1 MRCWKFRLSLSLIAV
16 LFGVLVPEFACSA
29 ESSPAKSLP
38 ASRMKLKSQA
48 KPVAKSSEVVS
59 VSYLSMA
66 ELHACAEDSGET
78 VRDRAHE
85 RAARI
90 YQDSQQGRG
99 PLRAVGVL
107 HTEHENCRD
116 WFNYIRGHGPAIW
129 TRNGPECG
137 CHPPSIPF
145 AKRVGG
151 DQVAPWPGVSVNR
164 CPR

>member
-1 MRCWKFRLSLSLIAV
+1 MRYWKFRLGLSLIAV
-16 LFGVLVPEFACSA
+16 LMGALVPEFACSA
-29 ESSPAKSLP
+29 EPSPAKPLP
-38 ASRMKLKSQA
+38 ASQMKS
-48 KPVAKSSEVVS
+48 KPQVNSVAKSSEVIP

-66 ELHACAEDSGET
+66 ELQDCAEDSSET

-85 RAARI
+85 RVSRI
-90 YQDSQQGRG
+90 HQDSQQGRG

-107 HTEHENCRD
+107 RTEHENCRD

-164 CPR
+164 RPR

>member
-1 MRCWKFRLSLSLIAV
+1 MSYWKFRLGLSFIAM
-16 LFGVLVPEFACSA
+16 LLGALVPDFACAA
-29 ESSPAKSLP
+29 EPSPAKPLP
-38 ASRMKLKSQA
+38 ASRTRPKSHV
-48 KPVAKSSEVVS
+48 KPVAKSSEVIP

-66 ELHACAEDSGET
+66 ELQDCAEDSGGS

-99 PLRAVGVL
+99 PLRAAGVL

-151 DQVAPWPGVSVNR
+151 DQVVP
-164 CPR
+164 

>member
-1 MRCWKFRLSLSLIAV
+1 MSCWKFRLSLSLIAV
-16 LFGVLVPEFACSA
+16 LLGALVPQFANSA
-29 ESSPAKSLP
+29 EPGPVKPLP
-38 ASRMKLKSQA
+38 ASRWKSKSQA
-48 KPVAKSSEVVS
+48 KPVTRSSEVVP

-66 ELHACAEDSGET
+66 ELQDCAEDSGET

-99 PLRAVGVL
+99 PLRTVGVL

-164 CPR
+164 YPR

>member
-1 MRCWKFRLSLSLIAV
+1 MSCWKFRLSLSLIAV
-16 LFGVLVPEFACSA
+16 LFGVLVPEFVCSA

-38 ASRMKLKSQA
+38 ASRMKLKSQV
-48 KPVAKSSEVVS
+48 KPVVKSSEVVS

-66 ELHACAEDSGET
+66 ELQDCAEDSGET

-99 PLRAVGVL
+99 PLRSVGVL

-116 WFNYIRGHGPAIW
+116 WFNYIRGHGPANW